1 MSIFLPNFALSH
13 QDSYKSGRT
22 PFRPPFPG
30 TRISKNIH
38 TYLSLGS
45 NGLSIELLHTFLA
58 WNSYPHMK
66 ISWFQLIMADF
77 DDRWLQ
83 KIANFCN
90 LFQSQAMRC
99 KIWTRW
105 AMRIMFYCS
114 DTPRVIFLPW
124 DHLKKGVRKGW
135 LICSQLKQVVTVCFF
150 HQFFMLEIHS
160 KLTERTPFRPPFFKW
175 SHGTNMTRGVSLE

>member
-1 MSIFLPNFALSH
+1 MGAERGAGSIDRSLNFSGYPQNEENPRISRMAVYHCICTAPYMIRKGRRKGGRTSRTLVGPHNAIYVIWNASNVNFLPNFTLSH

-77 DDRWLQ
+77 DDRSWQ
-83 KIANFCN
+83 KIAIFCH
-90 LFQSQAMRC
+90 LFN
-99 KIWTRW
+99 
-105 AMRIMFYCS
+105 
-114 DTPRVIFLPW
+114 
-124 DHLKKGVRKGW
+124 
-135 LICSQLKQVVTVCFF
+135 LKQCAVKFEPDE
-150 HQFFMLEIHS
+150 L
-160 KLTERTPFRPPFFKW
+160 W
-175 SHGTNMTRGVSLE
+175 G